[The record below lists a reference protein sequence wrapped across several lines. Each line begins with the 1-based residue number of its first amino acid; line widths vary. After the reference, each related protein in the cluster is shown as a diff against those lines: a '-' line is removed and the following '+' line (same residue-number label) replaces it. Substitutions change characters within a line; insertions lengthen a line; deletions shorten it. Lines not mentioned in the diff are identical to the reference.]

1 MTEYTQS
8 SDELSQLLQCLAKTS
23 ETKDLLLEA
32 AFYLTGQQQLS
43 ITRKS
48 FTAGFPLIDG
58 RLTPEIFVRAC
69 ERLPI
74 TVRIERRS
82 LLDIPHI
89 LLPTIVL
96 LVNNQALLLLDRN
109 GSSMTVMVPGSKA
122 QRKYTLDMTQLES
135 LCSGFVICTQAKTSL
150 DDRSGL
156 SVEHLQSHWFWGTLA
171 QSWKIYRD
179 VLVASVLINLFV
191 LANPLFVMNVYD
203 RVVPNDA
210 LETLWALAVGVS
222 LVFALD
228 FVLKLLRTYFIEV
241 AGKKTDIILSA
252 YILERVLGAK
262 YSEHPAS
269 IGSFVAQLKE
279 FESLRN
285 FITSSTVTALVD
297 LPFIVCFLGVMMY
310 IGGVV
315 AWVPIAIIPMIL
327 LYAWVVQRFLR
338 KSVAHTFAASAQK
351 NATLVEGI
359 TNLET
364 VKALAAESRIQGVW
378 ENACC
383 ELARWSSKSRLLS
396 TSAGV
401 VTVFLQQMASVLIVV
416 VGVYAIAERELTMG
430 ALIACVIL
438 GGRVLAPLGQI
449 VGLLVQYQQS
459 VLALQNLNTIV
470 NSRQER
476 SMRRQLLQCNNLR
489 GDIEFRDVGFRYPD
503 EQVHALSNIS
513 LRICAGEQVAIIGRL
528 GSGKTTL
535 QKLLVGLYQPNTGSI
550 LIDGIDIQQLD
561 PSDLRDRLAYVAQDS
576 ALFYGSLRDNLT
588 WKNSVIDDAEWR
600 RVAELC
606 GVTDIA
612 NAHPM
617 GFDRL
622 IRERGEGLSGGQKQ
636 AVIIARSLMN
646 SPAMFLLDEPTTGM
660 DNASESR
667 LLSHLKKEVVGKT
680 LVLVTHKTSLLSM
693 VERVIVLD
701 NGRVV
706 ADGPTDTVLEAL
718 KNGKVR
724 VN

>member
-8 SDELSQLLQCLAKTS
+8 STELSQLLQSLANTS

-32 AFYLTGQQQLS
+32 ALYLTGRQQLT

-48 FTAGFPLIDG
+48 FTAGLPLVAG
-58 RLTPEIFVRAC
+58 RLTPELFVRAC

-74 TVRIERRS
+74 GVRVEHRS
-82 LLDIPHI
+82 LLAIPHI
-89 LLPTIVL
+89 LLPAVVL
-96 LVNNQALLLLDRN
+96 LNDDQALLLLEIDTSN
-109 GSSMTVMVPGSKA
+109 VTVMVPGSNE
-122 QRKYTLDMTQLES
+122 QHTLPIDQLEPLCDGYVIFTHFESS
-135 LCSGFVICTQAKTSL
+135 LT
-150 DDRSGL
+150 DRAEL
-156 SVEHLQSHWFWGTLA
+156 PTEQLQSHWFWGVLA

-210 LETLWALAVGVS
+210 LETLWVLAIGVS
-222 LVFALD
+222 LVFILD
-228 FVLKLLRTYFIEV
+228 MVLKLLRTYFIEV
-241 AGKKTDIILSA
+241 AGKKSDIMLSA

-269 IGSFVAQLKE
+269 TGSFVAQLRE

-285 FITSSTVTALVD
+285 FITSATVTALVD
-297 LPFIVCFLGVMMY
+297 LPFVIFFLAVMGY

-315 AWVPIAIIPMIL
+315 AWVPIAIIPIIL
-327 LYAWVVQRFLR
+327 IYAWIVQRFLR
-338 KSVAHTFAASAQK
+338 TSVAHTFVASAQK
-351 NATLVEGI
+351 NATLVEGV

-364 VKALAAESRIQGVW
+364 VKALASESRIQTAW
-378 ENACC
+378 EDACGQ
-383 ELARWSSKSRLLS
+383 LARWGLISRLLS

-401 VTVFLQQMASVLIVV
+401 VTVFLQQIASVLIVV

-438 GGRVLAPLGQI
+438 GARVLSPLAQI

-459 VLALQNLNTIV
+459 ALALKSLNTIV
-470 NSRQER
+470 NTQQER
-476 SMRRQLLQCNNLR
+476 SKRRHLLQCDQLR
-489 GDIEFRDVGFRYPD
+489 GDIEFRDVGFNYPND
-503 EQVHALSNIS
+503 DVSVLTNIS
-513 LRICAGEQVAIIGRL
+513 LRISAGEQVAIIGRL

-535 QKLLVGLYQPNTGSI
+535 QKLLTGLYQPVTGTI
-550 LIDGIDIQQLD
+550 LIDGIDIRQLD
-561 PSDLRDRLAYVAQDS
+561 PADLRDRLAYVAQDS

-588 WKNSVIDDAEWR
+588 WKNGANMDAGWL
-600 RVAELC
+600 RVADLC

-617 GFDRL
+617 GFDRP

-646 SPAMFLLDEPTTGM
+646 SPVIFLLDEPTTGM
-660 DNASESR
+660 DNATESQ
-667 LLSHLKKEVVGKT
+667 LIANLKEETLGKT
-680 LVLVTHKTSLLSM
+680 LLLVTHKTSLLSM

-701 NGRVV
+701 KGRVA
-706 ADGPTDTVLEAL
+706 ADGPKDTVLDAL
-718 KNGKVR
+718 KNGQVR
-724 VN
+724 VS